1 MNIIMLMAVFI
12 MMAGVAVFYCNLFG
26 LNPAEGM
33 VPAVLTVIAAV
44 TLAVSLT
51 GNYLLAVI
59 LIAALAVLG
68 LVSSIYKWYKAGK
81 VSFGFLL
88 SPYFIALTAV
98 FIISI
103 LIYYGDTIQNIDE
116 LRLWAMAD
124 KYMFSHDSFYLYD
137 DVVYMQGTNLFRYLF
152 LKISGFQEGS
162 IYALSALLYWIGLL
176 LPFGKIGKEKWPRL
190 LLYILLMHI
199 GLYSMY
205 YYGSKSCSPELAL
218 ACWIGGM
225 AGWWITREKKK
236 TNIVVL
242 LSGLISAFTFTETVN
257 AVLLIFVLLLPVN
270 HLAGSY
276 VNRKKDPAYEISP
289 ETEQTNTV
297 LENSGDKNY
306 GHIDLYCFLAAFMLF
321 FAAVLLYGNLTAFT
335 YLKENMTY
343 FLRCLVEN
351 NMTLWKADLN
361 YTFIFN
367 IVLVAVL
374 LVAVIDQQYQRKL
387 AARYIIYSIMVS
399 AIYISVLIFSAV
411 NDQQQIKKEYIATI
425 QRMISLLVIYLFVM
439 ALSWLLCEK
448 RLLEKK
454 TPYIPGLILL
464 VVFLYGVNKNY
475 LTNATAA
482 YPEKNNNYSTIQ
494 RVKRQCAYLE
504 DRLETDEKVYFINQG
519 KEIASVEA
527 RFILGNQI
535 SDSSLQ
541 AWKFSVNGGMVK
553 NQIDPYKPLS
563 ALPAALKEEQYSYVW
578 IYKTN
583 SYLNRNLP
591 KVMGNEME
599 DMDEN
604 AADYAE
610 ELISKSTVSGGQ
622 IYQVLYNKKKVLG
635 LKLDEN
641 IVPYDNRRAYYRW
654 NDIIFE

>member
-12 MMAGVAVFYCNLFG
+12 MMAGVAVFYCNLFR

-51 GNYLLAVI
+51 GNYLIAVI
-59 LIAALAVLG
+59 LIAVLAALG
-68 LVSSIYKWYKAGK
+68 LVSSIYKWYKVGK
-81 VSFGFLL
+81 VSFRFLL

-116 LRLWAMAD
+116 LRLWALAD

-152 LKISGFQEGS
+152 LKVSGFQEGS
-162 IYALSALLYWIGLL
+162 VYALSALLYWIGLL

-218 ACWIGGM
+218 ACWTGGM
-225 AGWWITREKKK
+225 AGWWMTRKKKK
-236 TNIVVL
+236 TNMVVM
-242 LSGLISAFTFTETVN
+242 LSGLITAFTFTETVN
-257 AVLLIFVLLLPVN
+257 AVLLIFVLFLPVM
-270 HLAGSY
+270 HLAGSF
-276 VNRKKDPAYEISP
+276 VSRKKDPASEFSP

-297 LENSGDKNY
+297 LENSGDKKY
-306 GHIDLYCFLAAFMLF
+306 GHIDLYCFLASFMLF

-374 LVAVIDQQYQRKL
+374 LVAVIDQQYQREL
-387 AARYIIYSIMVS
+387 AARYMIYSIMVS
-399 AIYISVLIFSAV
+399 AIYISVLIFSTV
-411 NDQQQIKKEYIATI
+411 NDQQQIKKEYIATV

-454 TPYIPGLILL
+454 TAYIPGLIVL

-475 LTNATAA
+475 ITAATAA

-494 RVKRQCAYLE
+494 QVKKQCACLG
-504 DRLETDEKVYFINQG
+504 DRLEPDEKVYLINQG
-519 KEIASVEA
+519 KEIASAEA
-527 RFILGNQI
+527 RFVLGDQV
-535 SDSSLQ
+535 SDSSSQ
-541 AWKFSVNGGMVK
+541 AWKYSVYGGMVK
-553 NQIDPYKPLS
+553 NQIDPYKSIS
-563 ALPAALKEEQYSYVW
+563 ALPAALTEEGYSYVW

-583 SYLNRNLP
+583 SYLSINLP
-591 KVMGNEME
+591 KIMGDEME
-599 DMDEN
+599 DM
-604 AADYAE
+604 AE
-610 ELISKSTVSGGQ
+610 KLSDNKEDLISSSSVAGGQ
-622 IYQVLYNKKKVLG
+622 IYKVLYNKKKAVG
-635 LKLDEN
+635 LKMAEN
-641 IVPYDNRRAYYRW
+641 IVSYDNRRAYYRW